1 MTVKLAVPTF
11 PAASAAVQVTVV
23 VPAEKVEPDA
33 GVQVGPVV
41 TAKLSLA
48 VTAYVTA
55 KPELSGETT
64 VMSLGT
70 DMVGLVESRLTATVK
85 AVLIP
90 LVAVHVTVEFPIG
103 NVIPDAV
110 SHVTDIELPSCVAVT
125 EKVPTAPEESA
136 APNDRFPGFVI

>member
-1 MTVKLAVPTF
+1 MEPT
-11 PAASAAVQVTVV
+11 A
-23 VPAEKVEPDA
+23 KVEPDA

-41 TAKLSLA
+41 TAKSSLA
-48 VTAYVTA
+48 VTSYVTA

-64 VMSLGT
+64 VMLLGT
-70 DMVGLVESRLTATVK
+70 DMVGLVESRLTSTQK

-90 LVAVHVTVEFPIG
+90 LVAVHVTVEFPIAK
-103 NVIPDAV
+103 VDPDAV